1 MQPFNTTYRWLRH
14 SSQTPVAT
22 LNSSVGD
29 AKLNRGE
36 EALPDFYAAANPDS
50 VSDNG

>member
-1 MQPFNTTYRWLRH
+1 MQPFNTTYLRLRH
-14 SSQTPVAT
+14 SGQTPVGT

-36 EALPDFYAAANPDS
+36 EALPDFYAAAKLDS